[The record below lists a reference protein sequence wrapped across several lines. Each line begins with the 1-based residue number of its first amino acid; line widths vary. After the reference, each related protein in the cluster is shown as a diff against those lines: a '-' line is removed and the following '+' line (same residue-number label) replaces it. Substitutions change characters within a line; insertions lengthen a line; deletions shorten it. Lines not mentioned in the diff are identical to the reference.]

1 MWGPTG
7 AVRAAGPPQPAP
19 GLCLVTQHH
28 FNSLALLYE
37 EVLYT
42 IWHRLGKPEHHHVA
56 DSQELYA
63 YVQKAFG
70 MDAEEHSIIMQQ
82 VKELESPIFCLKATV
97 KEAKGIL
104 GKDVSGFSDPY
115 CLLGIETK
123 SQDPVHTDH
132 KKRMKAVVKDLIPED
147 QIHRTQVISQTLS
160 PVWDETFI
168 LSLNTFAIS

>member
-1 MWGPTG
+1 MDLSH
-7 AVRAAGPPQPAP
+7 RFSKQE
-19 GLCLVTQHH
+19 
-28 FNSLALLYE
+28 LALLYE

-42 IWHRLGKPEHHHVA
+42 IRHRLGKPEPHHVA
-56 DSQELYA
+56 DAQELYA

-70 MDAEEHSIIMQQ
+70 MDAEEHRVSMQR

-115 CLLGIETK
+115 CLLGIEAK
-123 SQDPVHTDH
+123 SQEPAHPDS
-132 KKRMKAVVKDLIPED
+132 KKRLKAVVKDLIPED

-168 LSLNTFAIS
+168 LEFEDTETASFHLDMW